1 MFYIIFILF
10 LETNIENSHDE
21 LSSNSSPL
29 SNEQTERHNS
39 NVTEEE
45 RPDRD
50 TIISESYLIDEIKEE
65 SDHIVYNES
74 SEADIEKL
82 VENIIV
88 VHEERAADVPE
99 SDVQNQHGEFD

>member
-1 MFYIIFILF
+1 MFYIIFILI
-10 LETNIENSHDE
+10 LGTNIEYSHDE
-21 LSSNSSPL
+21 VTSNSSPF
-29 SNEQTERHNS
+29 SVEETERQNS
-39 NVTEEE
+39 HETEEE
-45 RPDRD
+45 SPDRD
-50 TIISESYLIDEIKEE
+50 AISESYLIDEIKEE